1 MKSLN
6 EQLQRS
12 IGEKDEKIASKSRDV
27 KRLTEKVLDQDEAIH
42 QMRHEVEDK
51 QYEVQIQKAKMKDF
65 ESTIIEK
72 NIAIAK
78 G

>member
-1 MKSLN
+1 
-6 EQLQRS
+6 
-12 IGEKDEKIASKSRDV
+12 
-27 KRLTEKVLDQDEAIH
+27 
-42 QMRHEVEDK
+42 MRHEVEDK